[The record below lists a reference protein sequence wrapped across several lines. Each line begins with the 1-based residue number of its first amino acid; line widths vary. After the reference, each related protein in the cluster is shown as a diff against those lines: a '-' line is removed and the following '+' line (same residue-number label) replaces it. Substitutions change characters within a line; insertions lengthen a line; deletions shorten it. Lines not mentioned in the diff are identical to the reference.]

1 MLRFVTGN
9 VCRIGSGPAGDPVSR
24 VGSALTLAVA
34 GMLAAGPSL
43 AAEAPAP
50 SSVQYDHGSVA
61 QSLTGTPGNVESGY
75 KIMSTNSLGNCV
87 ACHEIPSMPEVDF
100 HGNIG
105 PSLGGAAERYDEA
118 HLRGIV
124 MDAKQ
129 TFPDSMM
136 PSFYK
141 TEGYVRPGAAYTG
154 KAPEG
159 PLPPI
164 LDAQQIEDV
173 VAYLMTLK

>member
-1 MLRFVTGN
+1 MPRFVTGR
-9 VCRIGSGPAGDPVSR
+9 VIGIVSGFA
-24 VGSALTLAVA
+24 AA
-34 GMLAAGPSL
+34 LAALPLS

-50 SSVQYDHGSVA
+50 SAVQFADGAVA
-61 QSLTGTPGNVESGY
+61 QSLTGQPGNVDEGF

-87 ACHEIPSMPEVDF
+87 ACHQVSAMDKVEF
-100 HGNIG
+100 QGNIG
-105 PSLGGAAERYDEA
+105 PSLDGVADRYDEA

-124 MDAKQ
+124 IDAKK
-129 TFPDSMM
+129 TFEGSMM

-141 TEGYVRPGAAYTG
+141 NEGYIRPGAAYTG

-164 LDAQQIEDV
+164 LNAQQVEDV
-173 VAYLMTLK
+173 VAYLLTLK